1 MAISP
6 STMWLFRPR
15 TRTIS
20 VTAEPVTIPNS
31 AACFTSV
38 ATFALQTSFLLGRQL
53 TFGQEPPI
61 HRRSTT
67 TVRRPALAPC
77 ATPGTCRPLH
87 CRGRGR
93 RPVLLD
99 ESSWRHPPQH
109 SVPHDQGV
117 EQDRAEVSHER
128 EEEEVRED
136 GVRLPQHRIEHGIV
150 RKDERQMQ

>member
-6 STMWLFRPR
+6 STMWRFRSR

-20 VTAEPVTIPNS
+20 IAAEPVTIPNS

-38 ATFALQTSFLLGRQL
+38 ATFAAPDLVLARQTVDVRTGAADPSPLH
-53 TFGQEPPI
+53 E
-61 HRRSTT
+61 

-109 SVPHDQGV
+109 SVPHDQAV

-128 EEEEVRED
+128 EEEEVR
-136 GVRLPQHRIEHGIV
+136 
-150 RKDERQMQ
+150 